1 MEWVRNRD
9 KMEEEECKKQKNPKT
24 HDALIL
30 WFITVC
36 FRAVTS
42 PDSELQ
48 KDGEEE
54 EEEEEDSLLCDQE
67 EMDLLGE
74 IFDTLSSRSSHE
86 RGLLY
91 TTRSLDLFGSDS
103 HDYIMKV

>member
-9 KMEEEECKKQKNPKT
+9 KLEEEGCKKQKNKT
-24 HDALIL
+24 QDALVL
-30 WFITVC
+30 CFLTVR

-48 KDGEEE
+48 KYEE
-54 EEEEEDSLLCDQE
+54 EEEEEDSLLCDEE

-74 IFDTLSSRSSHE
+74 IFDTLSSRSSRE
-86 RGLLY
+86 CGLLY
-91 TTRSLDLFGSDS
+91 ATRSLDLFGSDS